1 MSQLSILLTVI
12 LICIIVSF
20 VVSFVVSY
28 NIYKRQNGSS
38 LFQKEDRYSV
48 VVVKNGEEHTI
59 AQHLTLE
66 EAKIEQTYTNASTKI
81 VKED

>member
-1 MSQLSILLTVI
+1 MSQLSIFLIVLLV
-12 LICIIVSF
+12 CIIVSF
-20 VVSFVVSY
+20 VVSFLVSY
-28 NIYKRQNGSS
+28 NIFKRQNGSS

-66 EAKIEQTYTNASTKI
+66 EAKLEQTYTNANTKI

>member
-28 NIYKRQNGSS
+28 NIYKRQNGSA

-48 VVVKNGEEHTI
+48 VVTKNGKEHII
-59 AQHLTLE
+59 AKNLTLE
-66 EAKIEQTYTNASTKI
+66 QAKLEQTYTNASTKI
-81 VKED
+81 VKEN